1 MIGSLASGEL
11 VGRFGAIRISQACVI
26 LCAVGMLTM
35 AALPASFAVLFAL
48 TAVLMGM
55 GYGPITVA
63 SSEVLARTTRP
74 ERMALTFSIKQ
85 TGVPAGAAISLNGA
99 EIGVMDDSGELSVMA
114 EVAGT
119 HRFVFSLAGHMDQEI
134 VVEVDRAA

>member
-1 MIGSLASGEL
+1 MHILHDDNLTVLATFRIIPKEAIAKMRARGDKLIEFHADEHIHHSEIHL
-11 VGRFGAIRISQACVI
+11 SRDEVGKVVASRKARMAIACVSPSATLGEEI
-26 LCAVGMLTM
+26 L
-35 AALPASFAVLFAL
+35 
-48 TAVLMGM
+48 
-55 GYGPITVA
+55 
-63 SSEVLARTTRP
+63 
-74 ERMALTFSIKQ
+74 FS
-85 TGVPAGAAISLNGA
+85 GVPAGAAISLNGA